1 MVGEIIHAI
10 GWAFLPSL
18 ALPILYLLWP
28 SGWLKRLVTALIRT
42 IDSTIFALG
51 DVIKWALP
59 LLVISVAGS
68 VFALSIFG
76 TATVK
81 WLESAFYFQA
91 IIITLGAAATLLA
104 GQHVRVDIFHESM
117 GERARARVDLIGFYL
132 LLAPVC
138 LIILWNS
145 QTFVGFAWRTFEGST
160 ESNGIR
166 GVFLLKTLIPIF
178 ALTMIMQG
186 LAIALRAAMALN
198 GEARPER
205 PAGVEPF
212 FQVTDGDR
220 TQSGDRL

>member
-1 MVGEIIHAI
+1 MVEGIIHAV
-10 GWAFLPSL
+10 GWAFLPIL
-18 ALPILYLLWP
+18 TLPILYLIWP
-28 SGWLKRLVTALIRT
+28 SAWLNQIVSAIIRT
-42 IDSTIFALG
+42 IDSLVFRLG
-51 DVIKWALP
+51 EWVKWSLP
-59 LLVISVAGS
+59 LLVLSVAGS

-81 WLESAFYFQA
+81 WLESAFYLQA

-117 GERARARVDLIGFYL
+117 GERARARVDLLGFYL

-138 LIILWNS
+138 LLILWNS
-145 QTFVGFAWRTFEGST
+145 QTFVGFAWQTFEGST

-178 ALTMIMQG
+178 ALSLTLQG
-186 LAIALRAAMALN
+186 FAITLRAAMTLN

-205 PAGVEPF
+205 PSGVAPF
-212 FQVTDGDR
+212 FQVTNGDR
-220 TQSGDRL
+220 TPSGDRL

>member
-1 MVGEIIHAI
+1 MWGDVIKAI
-10 GWAFLPSL
+10 GWAFLP
-18 ALPILYLLWP
+18 ALVLPVLYLLWP
-28 SGWLKRLVTALIRT
+28 KPWLRHPTSALIRV

-51 DVIKWALP
+51 EIVKWALP
-59 LLVISVAGS
+59 LLVISVAAS

-104 GQHVRVDIFHESM
+104 GQHVRVDIFHERM
-117 GERARARVDLIGFYL
+117 GTKARARVDLVGFYV

-138 LIILWNS
+138 LLIIWNS
-145 QTFVGFAWRTFEGST
+145 QTFVGFAWMTLEGST

-178 ALTMIMQG
+178 ALTLIMQG

-198 GEARPER
+198 GETRPARPQ
-205 PAGVEPF
+205 GVAPF
-212 FQVTDGDR
+212 FTVSREDTPQENK
-220 TQSGDRL
+220 L